1 MSSLSSIYTQLL
13 YTNYKVSNSLRDLQ
27 TQYVTGNRINSAVDD
42 PAGLAVSERLKAVM
56 NSFNTDTQV
65 LNDAQS
71 IAQIIDGTYENV
83 SDMLQDMRTLAIK
96 YQNSTTSSMD
106 KDTIQKQLVL
116 LQEDINEQISNITY
130 NNEKITTDSV
140 NGKLSLS
147 SYGDVVKVA
156 DSTSL
161 QMNST
166 SITLEAKVN
175 LNSFNS
181 GTTYDDRALVIGK
194 DGNYYLTVNS
204 TGSVGI
210 YKYGSMPAGYRESVG
225 KITLGQDT
233 TISGV
238 FDGTTAKIYI
248 NGKLDSTFTMNGA
261 GYNDRGAVANIGLEN
276 NSSNGYQRQ
285 LDGTIDDI
293 RIYDRALSDTEVSS
307 NYSGNIT
314 RDHLMGEWLFNDA
327 DSTAYDTSGN
337 NNYGTLMGNATIQA
351 TTDPSMSFGSGSG
364 KLNMNFSTLTLNKLG
379 IQDLSQV
386 PSDIVER
393 LDRALDLVSVQR
405 SKAGAYINTINYRV
419 SNNDKL
425 AAIYQNSINNI
436 VEANMEDVSSELTK
450 AQLQQTTV
458 TKLLKQIQD
467 TEKENLNTL
476 LSVFDQ

>member
-13 YTNYKVSNSLRDLQ
+13 YTNYKVNNSLKDLQ

-42 PAGLAVSERLKAVM
+42 SAGLAVSERLKSIM

-65 LNDAQS
+65 LNDAHS
-71 IAQIIDGTYENV
+71 IAQFIDGTYENV
-83 SDMLQDMRTLAIK
+83 SDMLQDMRTLAVK
-96 YQNSTTSSMD
+96 YQSSTISSMD
-106 KDTIQKQLVL
+106 KDTIQKQLVS
-116 LQEDINEQISNITY
+116 LQEEVNEQISNITY
-130 NNEKITTDSV
+130 NNKKITTDSV

-147 SYGDVVKVA
+147 SYGDVVKVT

-181 GTTYDDRALVIGK
+181 GTPYDDRALVIGK

-210 YKYGSMPAGYRESVG
+210 YKYGSAPGGYRESVG

-238 FDGTTAKIYI
+238 FEGTTAKIYI
-248 NGKLDSTFTMNGA
+248 NGKLDSTFTLKSA
-261 GYNDRGAVANIGLEN
+261 GYNDREADASIGLEDN
-276 NSSNGYQRQ
+276 NNFQRQ

-337 NNYGTLMGNATIQA
+337 NNYGTLMGSATIQA

-364 KLNMNFSTLTLNKLG
+364 KLDMNFSTLTLNKLG

-393 LDRALDLVSVQR
+393 LDRALDLVSVQK